1 MTAIPDAMRGQVEA
15 ILDRVERGLLTA
27 GVVRPVRAKVI
38 TALESE
44 MEQRARSGGAGER
57 PLDLGINAAETRDW
71 RAYAKS
77 LSPRRSRAA
86 WWGAFCVALGILPLV
101 AVLIVMTFF
110 SPAGWK
116 VEAHFPNDAVDAHL
130 RSDANAITT
139 LHATGP
145 NGIFDATIANSS
157 IMRQFLS
164 LFAPISPLALAATLL
179 GLAALVEIL
188 TSKGKVTGLAPALFA
203 ATFYPL
209 MLTLTYFWLTLS

>member
-1 MTAIPDAMRGQVEA
+1 MTAIPDASRGQVEA

-27 GVVRPVRAKVI
+27 GVVRPVRAQVI
-38 TALESE
+38 TVLEADIES
-44 MEQRARSGGAGER
+44 RARGGLREF
-57 PLDLGINAAETRDW
+57 DLGVAAAESHDW
-71 RAYAKS
+71 RTYAKTVM
-77 LSPRRSRAA
+77 PRRSRAA
-86 WWGAFCVALGILPLV
+86 WWGALCVALGILPLV
-101 AVLIVMTFF
+101 AVLVVMTFF

-116 VEAHFPNDAVDAHL
+116 VEAHFPRDAVDAHL

-139 LHATGP
+139 FHATGP
-145 NGIFDATIANSS
+145 NGIFDATIANTS

-179 GLAALVEIL
+179 GLAALVEIGA
-188 TSKGKVTGLAPALFA
+188 SKGKITGLAPALFA